1 MLAETIHMML
11 IHTETLLNK
20 IQPLVQKCLDE
31 EEQSMSPCVRE
42 YLEQVRD
49 ALRSEAG
56 SSRLP
61 CMEQVESIQEERDYE
76 EADYSPSRAQVM
88 MRLEEYS
95 DSDQEEDLLRKE
107 E

>member
-1 MLAETIHMML
+1 
-11 IHTETLLNK
+11 
-20 IQPLVQKCLDE
+20 
-31 EEQSMSPCVRE
+31 
-42 YLEQVRD
+42 
-49 ALRSEAG
+49 
-56 SSRLP
+56 
-61 CMEQVESIQEERDYE
+61 MEQVESIQEERDYE